1 MGRPRKHAD
10 DAAKMAAFRARW
22 RVLSIRLQKD
32 TADTIDRLCE
42 FTDESQS
49 EVVSSLIKFALNNR
63 PWFTVGLYGRR
74 MRAEEPRPDFKGIG
88 ED

>member
-22 RVLSIRLQKD
+22 RVLSVRLQKD

-49 EVVSSLIKFALNNR
+49 EVVSSLLKFALTNR
-63 PWFTVGLYGRR
+63 AWFTVGLYGRR
-74 MRAEEPRPDFKGIG
+74 MRADEPAAKFTGIG